1 MLNQKVEGDDMED
14 FSKHEA
20 LLFIQKISQ
29 LGKAL
34 WKAIE
39 KDWQQWIKPYNLN
52 INEHH
57 ILWIAYH
64 LHGASISDIA
74 KFGVMH
80 VSTAFNFSKKL
91 EERGYL
97 TFSKK
102 VEDKRN
108 TYIRLT
114 EKGENLIIELLE
126 KFDPSKHAIL
136 MGAKPLKDIY
146 GKYPDILELIAI
158 VRNIYGDDFM
168 DIFKK
173 TYTDI
178 EKLNIHHKDI
188 KEKEVV

>member
-1 MLNQKVEGDDMED
+1 MEKL
-14 FSKHEA
+14 SRLEA
-20 LLFIQKISQ
+20 LLFTQKISQ

-34 WKAIE
+34 WKSIE

-114 EKGENLIIELLE
+114 EKGEQLVIELLE
-126 KFDPSKHAIL
+126 NYDPSKHTIL
-136 MGAKPLKDIY
+136 MGAQPLKDIY
-146 GKYPDILELIAI
+146 GKYPDILELMTI

-168 DIFKK
+168 DIFQK

-178 EKLNIHHKDI
+178 EKLNIYHEEK
-188 KEKEVV
+188 KEKEDTKAKEVV

>member
-1 MLNQKVEGDDMED
+1 MENH
-14 FSKHEA
+14 SKLEA
-20 LLFIQKISQ
+20 LLFTQKISQ

-39 KDWQQWIKPYNLN
+39 KDWQQWIKPYDLN

-108 TYIRLT
+108 TYIQLT
-114 EKGENLIIELLE
+114 EEGEKLVIDLLGDF
-126 KFDPSKHAIL
+126 KPANHTVL
-136 MGAKPLKDIY
+136 QGASSLKDIY
-146 GKYPDILELIAI
+146 GKYPDILELMAM

-168 DIFKK
+168 EIFQKM
-173 TYTDI
+173 YTDI
-178 EKLNIHHKDI
+178 EKINLTKSNQENKQKDST
-188 KEKEVV
+188 EREVV